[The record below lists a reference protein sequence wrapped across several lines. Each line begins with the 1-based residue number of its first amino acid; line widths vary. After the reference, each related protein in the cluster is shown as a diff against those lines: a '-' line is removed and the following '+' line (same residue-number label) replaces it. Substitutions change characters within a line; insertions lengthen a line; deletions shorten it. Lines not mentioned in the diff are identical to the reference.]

1 MELPPEPETD
11 LNELK
16 SSTCI
21 QLRHVLFQELENSDH
36 AALRNNCNDD
46 GRFLHSV
53 FCSLIVKAPLLAHN
67 RFVEAIFILKDCRAH
82 IGDANS
88 HGSKVESQL
97 FAIRANYENS
107 RSERMHIYVSLLR
120 QMAQEQSLMSLW
132 S

>member
-1 MELPPEPETD
+1 MPPEPETD

-21 QLRHVLFQELENSDH
+21 QLRSLKIATMLLYGTIVVMMAD
-36 AALRNNCNDD
+36 
-46 GRFLHSV
+46 
-53 FCSLIVKAPLLAHN
+53 FCIRILKVKAPLLAHN
-67 RFVEAIFILKDCRAH
+67 RFVEAIFILNDCRAH

-88 HGSKVESQL
+88 HGSQVESQL
-97 FAIRANYENS
+97 FTIRANYENS